1 MLSFAGKIDF
11 DAEDLKFARDVQQT
25 LPRGQVEAT
34 LAKTPLQKGED
45 VLNAAALPCFDS
57 GVFVMGSTD
66 VGDVAHIVPT
76 SIIWVT
82 TWPLGVPHHSW
93 QATAC
98 AGSSIGL
105 KGMVF
110 AAKALSG
117 CIYDLLQND
126 SIVEEAKKEF
136 ALSMEGKAY
145 RPLEDL
151 LNAPEDPNSAGGR

>member
-1 MLSFAGKIDF
+1 MAL
-11 DAEDLKFARDVQQT
+11 AR
-25 LPRGQVEAT
+25 
-34 LAKTPLQKGED
+34 TPLQEGED
-45 VLNAAALPCFDS
+45 VLNAVALPCFDS
-57 GVFVMGSTD
+57 GTFVMGSTD

-76 SIIWVT
+76 SIIWGT

-98 AGSSIGL
+98 AGSSVGL

-110 AAKALSG
+110 AAKVLSG
-117 CIYDLLQND
+117 CIYDLAQNA

-136 ALSMEGKAY
+136 ALKMEKKTY

-151 LNAPEDPNSAGGR
+151 LKVSE